1 MAKNRILY
9 DRLGVDVDASS
20 TQINE
25 AYDRLIFDCDPSSAE
40 YTEIE
45 EAYTVL
51 SNLDRRAQYDIT
63 GKFGD
68 KKGRKKGRTLKSVDK
83 IRKILNTVFMIGAV
97 ATIVL
102 YFMKTE
108 ERLNTA
114 FFTVGLSSLVIK
126 IVEFI
131 LRLLP

>member
-68 KKGRKKGRTLKSVDK
+68 KKGRKNGRTLKSVDK

-114 FFTVGLSSLVIK
+114 FLSSLVIK

>member
-20 TQINE
+20 SQINE
-25 AYDRLIFDCDPSSAE
+25 AYDRLIFDCEPLTPE
-40 YTEIE
+40 YNEIE
-45 EAYTVL
+45 EAYAVL
-51 SNLDRRAQYDIT
+51 SNLEARAKYDIT
-63 GKFGD
+63 GKFSN
-68 KKGRKKGRTLKSVDK
+68 KKGRKDGSALKSVDK

-108 ERLNTA
+108 DRLNTA
-114 FFTVGLSSLVIK
+114 FFTVGISSLVIK